1 MRFDLETLPT
11 QICYK
16 LLAATVVPRPIAWVT
31 TADASGKVNAAP
43 YSFFNVMGSAPP
55 TVVLGLLADPE
66 RGFKDTARN
75 ILETG
80 AFVVNLVPERLV
92 EIMNVT
98 SVDAPSGISEID
110 LAGLATAPSVHVAPP
125 RIADS
130 PVNFECVNHAAVVTG
145 PSQTVVIGRV
155 LAVHIADD
163 CVLNSERGHVDT
175 QALDLVARSVGS
187 GYVRTRDTFDLDR
200 PFWDEWS
207 KSNGDRIPQE

>member
-11 QICYK
+11 PICYK

-31 TADASGKVNAAP
+31 TADRTGKVNAAP

-75 ILETG
+75 ILDTG

-92 EIMNVT
+92 EAMNVT
-98 SVDAPSGISEID
+98 SVDAPSGTSEID
-110 LAGLATAPSVHVAPP
+110 LAGIATSPSVHVAPP

-130 PVNFECVNHAAVVTG
+130 PVNFECVNHSSVVTG
-145 PSQTVVIGRV
+145 PNQTIVIGRV
-155 LAVHIADD
+155 LAIHVADAY
-163 CVLNSERGHVDT
+163 VLNAERGHVDT
-175 QALDLVARSVGS
+175 NALDLVARSVGS
-187 GYVRTRDTFDLDR
+187 GYFRTSDRFDLDR
-200 PFWDEWS
+200 PNWKEWS
-207 KSNGDRIPQE
+207 AANADRISRD